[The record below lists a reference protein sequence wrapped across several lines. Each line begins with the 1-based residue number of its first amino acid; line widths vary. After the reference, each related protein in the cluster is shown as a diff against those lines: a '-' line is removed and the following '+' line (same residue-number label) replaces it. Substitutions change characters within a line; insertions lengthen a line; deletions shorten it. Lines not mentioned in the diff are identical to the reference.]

1 MGPGGLGSQALG
13 VVAGGNQQRRRG
25 VDTDSVDGQ
34 QLRSGGLEERVMSCI
49 EALELVVEVTDRWA
63 DELSE
68 ALVAAVTG
76 SAELF
81 ARSPWATNLGIAR
94 PFRRPWSWSGP
105 VTTSWRIWTMALAR
119 A

>member
-1 MGPGGLGSQALG
+1 
-13 VVAGGNQQRRRG
+13 
-25 VDTDSVDGQ
+25 
-34 QLRSGGLEERVMSCI
+34 
-49 EALELVVEVTDRWA
+49 LELVVEVTDRWA
-63 DELSE
+63 NELSE

-105 VTTSWRIWTMALAR
+105 SEDELAHLDDGLGPGLAGRALGHR
-119 A
+119 RGP